1 MWSKPDV
8 LDRLAQLLVT
18 LAALIA
24 LGNGLVMLIDPFGW
38 YDMVGTV
45 KATGPANAHF
55 IRDIGLAYLLCAGL
69 LGYAALN
76 LPMRWGSALA
86 GSTWLALHGAL
97 HVWEVS
103 AGLCSPGI
111 FWSEAP
117 GTLGPPLIAL
127 AGAGLQMA
135 RQRVSPGPLPSR
147 TFIALADRMTHG
159 LAPNLKDFA
168 AAPGHLAEK
177 YAQFMPFTLH
187 RHAAS
192 AAQVAMARLAAVQ
205 AEDCGPCVEIAAR
218 GALMDGVPRG
228 MINQALAGTLEPGP
242 AAQAFAFARAIAL
255 SQPETDA
262 LGEAIEAEFGRAV
275 RTELTI
281 AAATCRVH
289 PAFKRGL
296 GYAQSCAVRPL
307 QL

>member
-1 MWSKPDV
+1 MWSKPDA
-8 LDRLAQLLVT
+8 LDRLAQLLVA

-24 LGNGLVMLIDPFGW
+24 LGNGLTMLIDPFGW

-55 IRDIGLAYLLCAGL
+55 IRDIGLAYLLSAGL
-69 LGYAALN
+69 LGYAAGN

-86 GSTWLALHGAL
+86 GSTWLTLHGGL
-97 HVWEVS
+97 HIWEVS

-127 AGAGLQMA
+127 AGVGLQMA
-135 RQRVSPGPLPSR
+135 RQRVSSGPLPSR
-147 TFIALADRMTHG
+147 AFIALAGKMTHG

-177 YAQFMPFTLH
+177 FAQFMPFTLH

-192 AAQVAMARLAAVQ
+192 AEQVAMARIAAVQ
-205 AEDCGPCVEIAAR
+205 AEDCGPCVEISAR
-218 GALMDGVPRG
+218 GALMTGVARET
-228 MINQALAGTLEPGP
+228 INAALAGKLEPGP
-242 AAQAFAFARAIAL
+242 AAQAFAFGRAIAL
-255 SQPETDA
+255 SLPETGE

-275 RTELTI
+275 RTELTV
-281 AAATCRVH
+281 AAATGRVH

-296 GYAQSCAVRPL
+296 GYAQSCAAHPL

>member
-103 AGLCSPGI
+103 AGLCAPGI

-127 AGAGLQMA
+127 AGVGLQMA
-135 RQRVSPGPLPSR
+135 RKRVSPGPLPSR
-147 TFIALADRMTHG
+147 TFIALADKLTHG

-218 GALMDGVPRG
+218 GALMDGVPRD

-296 GYAQSCAVRPL
+296 GYAQSCAARPL